1 MSNPICYILY
11 ILCRFRYA
19 NVFLHQVTNE
29 IAPGYQ
35 RIVNRFVT
43 HHSVSVYFDLTYQIL

>member
-1 MSNPICYILY
+1 MSNPILY